1 MGLASNSS
9 EALRQALN
17 YGRTLDLRVT
27 DVTSTRR
34 LSHSVRLPIGA
45 RLASSR
51 AKGSRRRG
59 TSKERTVNTIFN
71 DIADTL
77 GNITSWDDVAAGLV
91 CATFCAASASM
102 FVVLFVG
109 VA

>member
-1 MGLASNSS
+1 M
-9 EALRQALN
+9 
-17 YGRTLDLRVT
+17 
-27 DVTSTRR
+27 
-34 LSHSVRLPIGA
+34 
-45 RLASSR
+45 
-51 AKGSRRRG
+51 
-59 TSKERTVNTIFN
+59 NTIFN

-77 GNITSWDDVAAGLV
+77 GDITSWDDVAAGLV